1 MATIDIDSDSDIV
14 PVDQMIQEVVR
25 EHPTAAKKFLVTN
38 PAIVANQ
45 LRKDEEKKG
54 KKKRKQLAEDEHE
67 ASGSR
72 TKKPKARKS
81 KPANDDEDE
90 DDDDDK
96 NVPFTIYVDIT
107 KPPLPTSNRKPVRKP
122 AGGKDDDFVQ
132 RGPFKLNTKHSYS
145 YFLSKLA
152 EVLPC
157 HVDNIHQSKIKWKS
171 QKPANGKLLPIGGA
185 AGYEAIQDAMRE
197 KTKERVIL
205 INMPAPA
212 APMDE
217 PTAWDTGVEEKPAPA
232 FDYSELEREDSM
244 NSFQQQ
250 RTTFNDAIKT
260 EKEKLEAEYPIGN
273 NPLFPELRVYYD
285 PKTKY
290 YFDLTPTRM
299 GVWASH
305 MSQGKTDE
313 KTAPAYTT
321 PASRLF
327 DANQRIKN
335 VPGEAPGLAFPVAAI
350 AAPAPLAVPAP
361 PTPAPAL
368 SLSDLL
374 LASLLGQQGGGL
386 GALFP
391 HLNTGAAP
399 LPARRSAPTSPA
411 KRIPSPVK
419 HHNVTAEE
427 FCMRYNI
434 DDTDCTRL
442 KDVGFRPGN
451 HTDSKLEDFLKDA
464 GFTFFGWKRIH
475 QANTQFKAD
484 LAGGLFD
491 A

>member
-1 MATIDIDSDSDIV
+1 MATIDIDSDLDIL
-14 PVDQMIQEVVR
+14 PVDQMIQEVIR
-25 EHPTAAKKFLVTN
+25 ENPTGAFLPGVLAANLT
-38 PAIVANQ
+38 IQQRRRTNQ
-45 LRKDEEKKG
+45 LRKDEEKKK
-54 KKKRKQLAEDEHE
+54 KKKRKQLTEDEHE
-67 ASGSR
+67 VSGSR

-90 DDDDDK
+90 DDDEDK
-96 NVPFTIYVDIT
+96 NVPFTIYVDVLE
-107 KPPLPTSNRKPVRKP
+107 PPLPTSSRNPSANRRV
-122 AGGKDDDFVQ
+122 GKTMTSSSVD
-132 RGPFKLNTKHSYS
+132 PYTKDSYS

-157 HVDNIHQSKIKWKS
+157 HVDNIHQSKVKWKP

-185 AGYEAIQDAMRE
+185 TGYEAIQDAMRE

-217 PTAWDTGVEEKPAPA
+217 PTAWVTGVEEKPAPA
-232 FDYSELEREDSM
+232 FDYLALKREDSM

-250 RTTFNDAIKT
+250 KTTFNDAIKT

-290 YFDLTPTRM
+290 YFDLTPTKM

-305 MSQGKTDE
+305 MLQGKAE
-313 KTAPAYTT
+313 VKTA

-335 VPGEAPGLAFPVAAI
+335 VPGQAPGSAFPITAFAAPAAP
-350 AAPAPLAVPAP
+350 AAPAPLA
-361 PTPAPAL
+361 PAPAL
-368 SLSDLL
+368 SLLDLL

-399 LPARRSAPTSPA
+399 LSAHRSTPTSPV
-411 KRIPSPVK
+411 KHIPSPVK
-419 HHNVTAEE
+419 RHNVTAEE
-427 FCMRYNI
+427 FCAQYNI
-434 DDTDCTRL
+434 KDTDCTRL
-442 KDVGFRPGN
+442 KDVEFRPSD
-451 HTDSKLEDFLKDA
+451 HTDSKLDDCLKEA